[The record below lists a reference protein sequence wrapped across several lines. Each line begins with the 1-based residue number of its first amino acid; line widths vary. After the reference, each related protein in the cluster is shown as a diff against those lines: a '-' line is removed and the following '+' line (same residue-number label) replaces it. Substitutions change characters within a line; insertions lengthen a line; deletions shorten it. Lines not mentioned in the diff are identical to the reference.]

1 MKRVCRDPSVAHE
14 PADQPLAPRAISED
28 ERGLLL
34 AHAGRLAQVGGW
46 MLEPRTARFVPTLQ
60 WCHLHGVE
68 HEDLTLGSLLRIV
81 HSDDRGGM
89 QAALNKALEEGAPYF
104 HQHRITRPDDGRTR
118 VIQDYGEIRYD
129 AAGKPTWLL
138 GAAQDVTERARM
150 QDALRETE
158 EHLYLAL
165 RLSGTAIWEWFTD
178 SDLVVWSEE
187 MVSVWGLR
195 PGSSRGTLAELNA
208 RVHPGDLPRWRES
221 LRACVEDGVGHG
233 LELRIVWPDGSIHW
247 LATYGDAVRGADG
260 RATRLAGVARD
271 NTELRQTE
279 DEQAQFFG
287 LSLHLFLIAGLDGT
301 IRRVNPAWTELLG
314 YRQDEL
320 VGRHLLDDVHP
331 DDLDATRA
339 EIQALLQG
347 RDSHYFE
354 NRYRCKDGSLRTLA
368 WSATAPA
375 DSGLIYAAAQDITER
390 RLAEQALRDSQRRLE
405 AMAYYDHL
413 TGLPNRRLLLDR
425 LQQAIAIAAREG
437 SRLAICYLDLDDFKP
452 INDKCGHEAGDNLL
466 RAVADRLIANVRPKD
481 TVARWGGDEFA
492 LLLTDV
498 EGPSACAHILG
509 RVLLS
514 LGEPRLIEGQP
525 QPVSASIGVTL
536 YPEDH
541 GDADSLLRHADHAMY
556 LAKQCGRNN
565 YQFFDPEK
573 DREEIATRELLRS
586 IALGIDR
593 SELRLFYQ
601 PIVNMRRGG
610 VEALEALVRWQHP
623 QRGLLAPIEFLPAI
637 EGTDLIRRL
646 DRWVLREALAQ
657 QAAWVAQGLSLR
669 LHINVSAHSLQTPDF
684 LREVSD
690 LVARHPEVQPAS
702 IELEIL
708 ETAALDDLDLVSAVI
723 SDGARLGI
731 SFALDDFGTGYSSLI
746 YLRRLPAGTLK
757 IDQTFVRNMLQDLE
771 DCNIVEGVI
780 GMARAFG
787 RAVIAEGVETLEH
800 GRLLMRLGCDRAQG
814 YGIARPMAAA
824 QLPDWVA
831 AYRQPSLWA
840 DCAGDLSPE

>member
-1 MKRVCRDPSVAHE
+1 MSN
-14 PADQPLAPRAISED
+14 D
-28 ERGLLL
+28 EFGLLL

-46 MLEPRTARFVPTLQ
+46 LLEPRTARFVPTLQ
-60 WCHLHGVE
+60 WCDIHGLE
-68 HEDLTLGSLLRIV
+68 QDDLTLDSLLRTV
-81 HSDDRGGM
+81 HPDDRAGM
-89 QAALNKALEEGAPYF
+89 QAAFNKALEAGAPYL
-104 HQHRITRPDDGRTR
+104 HQHRIIRPDDGRIR
-118 VIQDYGEIRYD
+118 VIQDYGEVRYD
-129 AAGKPTWLL
+129 AAGKAAWLL

-178 SDLVVWSEE
+178 SDLVMWSEE
-187 MVSVWGLR
+187 MAPIWGL
-195 PGSSRGTLAELNA
+195 PSGSSRGTLEQLDA

-233 LELRIVWPDGSIHW
+233 LELRVVWPDGSIHW
-247 LATYGDAVRGADG
+247 LATYGDAVRGEDG

-271 NTELRQTE
+271 NTELRQAE
-279 DEQAQFFG
+279 DEQARFFG
-287 LSLHLFLIAGLDGT
+287 LSLHLFLIAGLDGI

-320 VGRHLLDDVHP
+320 VAHHLLDHLHPEDV
-331 DDLDATRA
+331 DSTRA

-390 RLAEQALRDSQRRLE
+390 RVAEQALHESQRRLE

-425 LQQAIAIAAREG
+425 LEQVIAVADREG
-437 SRLAICYLDLDDFKP
+437 SRLAVCYLDLDDFKP
-452 INDKCGHEAGDNLL
+452 INDHCGHEVGDNLL
-466 RAVADRLIANVRPKD
+466 RAVADRLVGSVRPND

-492 LLLTDV
+492 LLLTDL

-514 LGEPRLIEGQP
+514 LGESRLIEGQP
-525 QPVSASIGVTL
+525 NPVSASIGATL

-573 DREEIATRELLRS
+573 DREAIANRELLQS
-586 IALGIDR
+586 IGLAIDGG
-593 SELRLFYQ
+593 ELRLLYQ
-601 PIVNMRRGG
+601 PIVNMRLGG
-610 VEALEALVRWQHP
+610 VEALETLVRWQHP

-637 EGTDLIRRL
+637 EGTDLMRRL
-646 DRWVLREALAQ
+646 DRWVLREALVQ
-657 QAAWVAQGLSLR
+657 QAAWVALGLSLR
-669 LHINVSAHSLQTPDF
+669 LHINVSAHSLQGLDF
-684 LREVSD
+684 LRQVSD
-690 LVARHPEVQPAS
+690 LIACHPEVEPRS

-708 ETAALDDLDLVSAVI
+708 ETAALDDLDQVSAVI

-757 IDQTFVRNMLQDLE
+757 IDQTFVRNMLQDRE

-800 GRLLMRLGCDRAQG
+800 GTLLMRLGCDRAQG

-824 QLPDWVA
+824 QLQDWVN

-840 DCAGDLSPE
+840 DWIRGIRPE